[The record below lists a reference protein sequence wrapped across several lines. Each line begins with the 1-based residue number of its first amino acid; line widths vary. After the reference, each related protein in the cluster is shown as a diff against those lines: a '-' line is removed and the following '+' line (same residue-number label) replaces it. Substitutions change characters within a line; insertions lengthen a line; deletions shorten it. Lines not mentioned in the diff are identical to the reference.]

1 MAAQIPGVWTLAR
14 PPGRAFPGNKLPPN
28 SRFARVHAF
37 VYPYYIMLEHYLEQ
51 LCDAFQD
58 AICISDRTGIAVLI
72 NKRYTEICGI
82 AKKDIIG
89 KSVLDMKGQG
99 FFDVI
104 LNPEVIRTGQV
115 TTNVQHTAGG
125 RKLILEGYPIID
137 EQGNVAYC
145 LTFIRDVTTL
155 SELRAQLTA
164 QRELL
169 ETFQKLSS
177 DASELPCYPR
187 VVHSTAM
194 RALYADMDAIAGT
207 DATVL
212 LLGETGVGKDILAH
226 AIHNA
231 SSRAKR
237 AFIKVDCG
245 SIPENLIETELFGY
259 EAGTFSGANKNGKAG
274 LIEAAA
280 GGTLFLDEIGDLPM
294 LMQTRLLRVLQD
306 GEIMRVGATCA
317 KKMDVRFIA
326 ATNKELERE
335 VARGNFRSDLYYR
348 LKVAV
353 LKIPALRRRKAD
365 ILPLARGFLKYYGAK
380 YHKSMRFSDAAEAAL
395 LAYAWPGNVRELE
408 NLVQGLVVTGKSE
421 LIDVSTLPLPLA
433 RAGNGKS
440 PSPDISFKPDL
451 IDPEGKTYKELMKE
465 LENNLLRTLLA
476 RFGTISEVARHLAV
490 DRSTIFRKVKE
501 MQKDEGL

>member
-1 MAAQIPGVWTLAR
+1 
-14 PPGRAFPGNKLPPN
+14 
-28 SRFARVHAF
+28 
-37 VYPYYIMLEHYLEQ
+37 
-51 LCDAFQD
+51 
-58 AICISDRTGIAVLI
+58 
-72 NKRYTEICGI
+72 
-82 AKKDIIG
+82 
-89 KSVLDMKGQG
+89 MKGQG

-326 ATNKELERE
+326 ATNKELHFNDTDEIS
-335 VARGNFRSDLYYR
+335 GF
-348 LKVAV
+348 V
-353 LKIPALRRRKAD
+353 LEALRWAVEKGILNGYSDRRLGPKGQATR
-365 ILPLARGFLKYYGAK
+365 AHVAQMLKN
-380 YHKSMRFSDAAEAAL
+380 FI
-395 LAYAWPGNVRELE
+395 E
-408 NLVQGLVVTGKSE
+408 NQ
-421 LIDVSTLPLPLA
+421 
-433 RAGNGKS
+433 
-440 PSPDISFKPDL
+440 
-451 IDPEGKTYKELMKE
+451 
-465 LENNLLRTLLA
+465 ENN
-476 RFGTISEVARHLAV
+476 I
-490 DRSTIFRKVKE
+490 
-501 MQKDEGL
+501 